1 MTADPT
7 EDAEY
12 FAGLWDQ
19 FKDIVLERVVALEEA
34 AAAVRQGVL
43 GDGMR
48 QRAEMAAHR
57 LAGSLGSI
65 GFPDGS
71 RIALEIEGL
80 LRECASPVGDQ
91 VSRLSALTSALR
103 QTLDRR
109 PG

>member
-19 FKDIVLERVVALEEA
+19 FKDIVLERMVTVEEA
-34 AAAVRQGVL
+34 AAAVRQGGL
-43 GDGMR
+43 GDDLHK
-48 QRAEMAAHR
+48 RAEVAAHR

-80 LRECASPVGDQ
+80 LREGASLVGDQ
-91 VSRLSALTSALR
+91 VSRLSDLTRALR

-109 PG
+109 PA